1 MRNSRRSIILA
12 VSSGIA
18 LAACSA
24 EIDDTSHRTSQ
35 ALSAVPDQVLEWN
48 ETALRI
54 FPSQNPLF
62 AFRWLTILHGSIFD
76 AVNGVS
82 RNYEAFIV
90 NEAAPAGSDE
100 NAAAAG
106 AGYYTLTNLPY
117 APPLTAAQLQ
127 IITDH
132 YNRLPPSITDNPG
145 FAFGQRVAAQVFAN
159 RADDGAPTVGF
170 TIYHA
175 PCEGQPGCWV
185 PQPTTPGGPPAPT
198 LVATWGNQRTWV
210 LNDVT
215 QFYAEPPPALD
226 SEVYL
231 KDLAEVESVGYRFS
245 DPGGRSEMQ
254 TNIATFWVAASWAI
268 WSPVARRVSAA
279 RGLSIAENARLFGL
293 FNAAGADT
301 YTNTW
306 NVKFHYNFW
315 RPITAIQY
323 TGNTTW
329 LPLLAATPPFPE
341 YTSGHTS
348 GSGAYAE
355 VLTTFF
361 GDNPGVP
368 IEVTSSS
375 NTGFDHSWT
384 TFSEGVAEVIDARV
398 YSGIHF
404 RNSDVVGARF
414 GKKIAHYV
422 VRHAMRDNPGH
433 HHR

>member
-24 EIDDTSHRTSQ
+24 EIDDTSHRTTQ

-82 RNYEAFIV
+82 RNYEAFI
-90 NEAAPAGSDE
+90 A
-100 NAAAAG
+100 
-106 AGYYTLTNLPY
+106 NLPY

-132 YNRLPPSITDNPG
+132 YNRLPPSITGNPG

-185 PQPTTPGGPPAPT
+185 PQPAPDGTPAPT

-231 KDLAEVESVGYRFS
+231 KDLAEVAEVGYRFS
-245 DPGGRSEMQ
+245 TSRTGTQ

>member
-1 MRNSRRSIILA
+1 M
-12 VSSGIA
+12 
-18 LAACSA
+18 
-24 EIDDTSHRTSQ
+24 
-35 ALSAVPDQVLEWN
+35 
-48 ETALRI
+48 
-54 FPSQNPLF
+54 
-62 AFRWLTILHGSIFD
+62 
-76 AVNGVS
+76 NGVS
-82 RNYEAFIV
+82 GNYEAFIV

-117 APPLTAAQLQ
+117 APALTPEQQ
-127 IITDH
+127 GIITDH
-132 YNRLPPSITDNPG
+132 YNSLPASITGNPG
-145 FAFGQRVAAQVFAN
+145 FEFGESVAAQVFAN

-175 PCEGQPGCWV
+175 PCEGQPGCWE
-185 PQPTTPGGPPAPT
+185 PQPTPAGPAPT

-231 KDLAEVESVGYRFS
+231 KDLAEVKAVGYRFS
-245 DPGGRSEMQ
+245 TTRTPTQ
-254 TNIATFWVAASWAI
+254 TNIATFWLAASWSI
-268 WSPVARRVSAA
+268 WSPVARQLSEV

-293 FNAAGADT
+293 LNVAGADT

-315 RPITAIQY
+315 RPITAIQR
-323 TGNTTW
+323 TAGRAMPPW
-329 LPLLAATPPFPE
+329 LPLAPATPPFPE

-355 VLTTFF
+355 VLTAFF

-368 IEVTSSS
+368 ILAQSST
-375 NTGFDHSWT
+375 NPGFDH
-384 TFSEGVAEVIDARV
+384 
-398 YSGIHF
+398 
-404 RNSDVVGARF
+404 
-414 GKKIAHYV
+414 
-422 VRHAMRDNPGH
+422 
-433 HHR
+433 

>member
-12 VSSGIA
+12 VSSGIV
-18 LAACSA
+18 LAACSE
-24 EIDDTSHRTSQ
+24 EINDTSHRTSQ

-54 FPSQNPLF
+54 FSSAQNPQNPLF

-76 AVNGVS
+76 AVNGVN

-132 YNRLPPSITDNPG
+132 YNSLPPSITGNPG
-145 FAFGQRVAAQVFAN
+145 FAFGQSVAAKVFAN

-185 PQPTTPGGPPAPT
+185 PQPTPAGTPAPT

-231 KDLAEVESVGYRFS
+231 KDLAEVA
-245 DPGGRSEMQ
+245 DGRVQ
-254 TNIATFWVAASWAI
+254 V
-268 WSPVARRVSAA
+268 
-279 RGLSIAENARLFGL
+279 
-293 FNAAGADT
+293 
-301 YTNTW
+301 
-306 NVKFHYNFW
+306 
-315 RPITAIQY
+315 Q
-323 TGNTTW
+323 
-329 LPLLAATPPFPE
+329 
-341 YTSGHTS
+341 
-348 GSGAYAE
+348 
-355 VLTTFF
+355 
-361 GDNPGVP
+361 
-368 IEVTSSS
+368 
-375 NTGFDHSWT
+375 
-384 TFSEGVAEVIDARV
+384 
-398 YSGIHF
+398 
-404 RNSDVVGARF
+404 
-414 GKKIAHYV
+414 
-422 VRHAMRDNPGH
+422 
-433 HHR
+433 

>member
-1 MRNSRRSIILA
+1 MRSSRRNIILA
-12 VSSGIA
+12 LSSGIL
-18 LAACSA
+18 LAGCGV
-24 EIDDTSHRTSQ
+24 EINDTSHDTSQ
-35 ALSAVPDQVLEWN
+35 ALSEAPDQVLEWN
-48 ETALRI
+48 KTALQI
-54 FPSQNPLF
+54 FPSPQNPLF
-62 AFRWLTILHGSIFD
+62 AFRWLAMLHSSIFD

-82 RNYEAFIV
+82 GNYEAFIV
-90 NEAAPAGSDE
+90 NERAPAGSDE

-106 AGYYTLTNLPY
+106 AGYYTLTHLPY
-117 APPLTAAQLQ
+117 APALTAEQLK

-132 YNRLPPSITDNPG
+132 YDSLPPSITGNPG
-145 FAFGQRVAAQVFAN
+145 FAFGENVAAQVFAN

-185 PQPTTPGGPPAPT
+185 PQPTPAGTPAPT

-231 KDLAEVESVGYRFS
+231 KDLAEVQDVGRRTMTS
-245 DPGGRSEMQ
+245 RTPGQ
-254 TNIATFWVAASWAI
+254 TDIAMFWVAASWAI
-268 WSPVARRVSAA
+268 WSPVARSVSEA

-293 FNAAGADT
+293 LNVAAADT

-315 RPITAIQY
+315 RPITAIQA
-323 TGNTTW
+323 TGVTDW
-329 LPLLAATPPFPE
+329 LPLLPATPPFPE

-355 VLTTFF
+355 VLTEFF
-361 GDNPGVP
+361 GDNPGVRMLAH
-368 IEVTSSS
+368 SST
-375 NTGFDHSWT
+375 NLGFDHYWT
-384 TFSEGVAEVIDARV
+384 TLSEAVDEVIDARV

-414 GKKIAHYV
+414 GKTIARYV
-422 VRHAMRDNPGH
+422 VKHAMRDNPGH
-433 HHR
+433 R